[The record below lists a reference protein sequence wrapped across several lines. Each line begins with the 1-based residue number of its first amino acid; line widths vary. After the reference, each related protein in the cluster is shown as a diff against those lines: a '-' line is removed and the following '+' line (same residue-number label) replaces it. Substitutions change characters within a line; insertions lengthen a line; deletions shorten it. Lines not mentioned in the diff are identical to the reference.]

1 MADELEQ
8 TTDEEIEDFDAEL
21 DEGFDEERRELRRAA
36 LRHIRQWGD
45 PVLRSVAS
53 EVKVFDD
60 ALRNDALA
68 MAALMED
75 AIGAGLAAPQVGSLR
90 RMVVYRADREGEVV
104 TVINPKIVWRS
115 SDEETDFEGCLSLS
129 EVLVEVSRPTAV
141 KVEAQDLDGKPITI
155 KAEGF
160 EARVIQ
166 HEYDHLE
173 GVMIIDRADAD
184 QRRDALRRLRNSSA
198 QDPIS

>member
-1 MADELEQ
+1 MADESEP
-8 TTDEEIEDFDAEL
+8 TTDDEIEEFEAEL
-21 DEGFDEERRELRRAA
+21 DEDFDEERRELRRAA

-53 EVKVFDD
+53 EVKTFDD
-60 ALRNDALA
+60 ALRNDALN

-90 RMVVYRADREGEVV
+90 RMFVYRADRDGEVV
-104 TVINPKIVWRS
+104 TVVNPNIVWRS
-115 SDEETDFEGCLSLS
+115 AEEEIDFEGCLSLS
-129 EVLVEVSRPTAV
+129 EVLVEVSRPVAV
-141 KVEAQDLDGKPITI
+141 KVEAQDLEGNPVTI

-184 QRRDALRRLRNSSA
+184 QRREALRRLRSSSA
-198 QDPIS
+198 QGASS